1 MSQVIEFIKFLDA
14 HDGSLLVIITFVYTV
29 ATIAICLANII
40 SANAARAQLAEMKQQ
55 YEKEDRPHITYEMIF
70 ENRTFYGIRFT
81 NHGRRVANHV
91 QIKFSQDFLDSVS
104 KIPTFDR
111 LNTLQKQEFVL
122 GIGRSY
128 DYFFGAD
135 EFRNNPDK
143 KPITGEIIYQ
153 DEWKQDGQEPYR
165 ESFQINWENYATF
178 YSVNSPSDDLLD
190 EMKKVV
196 QELKNIERALKVQQS
211 TETKKDTKT
220 LKETKAKEHSCA
232 SLLGFLDIRRK
243 SGRCKSFPSDDV
255 QLSTSTQDKMYKK
268 RS

>member
-104 KIPTFDR
+104 RIPTFGR

-128 DYFFGAD
+128 DYFLVQKNFAIIQIKSRSPVRLFIRMNGNKMD
-135 EFRNNPDK
+135 RNF
-143 KPITGEIIYQ
+143 IG
-153 DEWKQDGQEPYR
+153 
-165 ESFQINWENYATF
+165 
-178 YSVNSPSDDLLD
+178 SPFKSIGRIMPRFIRSIVPLMTSL
-190 EMKKVV
+190 MK
-196 QELKNIERALKVQQS
+196 
-211 TETKKDTKT
+211 
-220 LKETKAKEHSCA
+220 
-232 SLLGFLDIRRK
+232 
-243 SGRCKSFPSDDV
+243 
-255 QLSTSTQDKMYKK
+255 
-268 RS
+268 